1 VCVCGG
7 GGGGGG
13 DTPRNFIRSFS
24 RQDWY
29 FGRLF
34 LTNKTTTDMI
44 FTSYIRN
51 GNFGD
56 SKFTHQDNHYNPLV
70 KQAQIDS

>member
-1 VCVCGG
+1 MWGG
-7 GGGGGG
+7 GGC
-13 DTPRNFIRSFS
+13 DTPRNLIRSFS
-24 RQDWY
+24 RQDCY
-29 FGRLF
+29 FGGLF

-44 FTSYIRN
+44 FTCYIRN

-56 SKFTHQDNHYNPLV
+56 SKFTHQVQDNHYNPLIV